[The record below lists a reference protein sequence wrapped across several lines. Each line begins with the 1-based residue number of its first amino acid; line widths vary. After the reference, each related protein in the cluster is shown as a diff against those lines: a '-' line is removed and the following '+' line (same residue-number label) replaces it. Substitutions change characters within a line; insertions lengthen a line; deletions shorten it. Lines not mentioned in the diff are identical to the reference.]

1 MIRRIYHVGVG
12 RKKVIIFFIIIVMIV
27 KYSKERGL
35 FHIIMDYYQ
44 KDPKYQRIAKVAQE
58 HAGSSA
64 VRLLSNTP
72 TE

>member
-1 MIRRIYHVGVG
+1 MIRTTDRVDVG
-12 RKKVIIFFIIIVMIV
+12 RKKVIIFLIIKVMIV

-35 FHIIMDYYQ
+35 FHIRAQ
-44 KDPKYQRIAKVAQE
+44 YQRITQVTQE

-64 VRLLSNTP
+64 ARLLSNTP